1 MGGHDLVRRMDRQ
14 GGVLTW
20 CRKCSGY
27 ARQRMRPKLMNC
39 CEPEPMGTQAH
50 GKMLKRIQV
59 LDDGRVPAKEAR
71 SWRIEGQKTRITRK
85 GHQRLLSKVE
95 IEGFMSQKGL
105 WNLVREKVLRER
117 GALPKEEGDV
127 IRKYKAMH
135 EENFLSSWLR
145 EDGRAKEGRILEM
158 DKEKREE
165 WSEKRKRK

>member
-1 MGGHDLVRRMDRQ
+1 
-14 GGVLTW
+14 
-20 CRKCSGY
+20 
-27 ARQRMRPKLMNC
+27 MRPKLMNC
-39 CEPEPMGTQAH
+39 CKPEPMGTQAH
-50 GKMLKRIQV
+50 GKMLKRIQI

-95 IEGFMSQKGL
+95 IEGFMSRKGL

-135 EENFLSSWLR
+135 EENFLSRWFR
-145 EDGRAKEGRILEM
+145 EDGRERRKNIGNGQGEQRRTERKEEKEM
-158 DKEKREE
+158 GDKRE
-165 WSEKRKRK
+165 RNGDC

>member
-1 MGGHDLVRRMDRQ
+1 
-14 GGVLTW
+14 
-20 CRKCSGY
+20 
-27 ARQRMRPKLMNC
+27 
-39 CEPEPMGTQAH
+39 MGTQAH

-127 IRKYKAMH
+127 IRKFKAMH
-135 EENFLSSWLR
+135 EENFLSRWFR
-145 EDGRAKEGRILEM
+145 EDGREKQGRILKWTRRTEKNGAKRGKGNERKKRTKRRLL
-158 DKEKREE
+158 KEDVTVLLPLNFCVKEE
-165 WSEKRKRK
+165 LWKVKGDLAWIDL